1 MAANKRKRTHSSES
15 EDGDFAGD
23 FDAFV
28 PDDALPNLGE
38 ADEEFSS
45 AAYTLEYQKHLSKVY
60 KNLARN
66 DVYFL
71 NLNDAWLRTLPVL
84 DVIGVYNSIFRDMMK
99 RMLPNLPSNA
109 SMRII
114 ISTPLMGSHD
124 VIHVPLTDISEM
136 SADIITDVLQ
146 KVIQSAK
153 FEGITS
159 RQLTTIE
166 IGVYIPPS
174 GNGKKIGVY
183 QLQNNEFDSR
193 RLKKSILRVD
203 TETLCMAKSIYVA
216 NCRRLDG
223 CVRARNL
230 VKSTRNNTLTFN
242 ALYMHK
248 KLKIPISQ
256 ACVITDVQK
265 FEEYLKVRICVVSS
279 TIGNKFIYRGNK
291 DYICN
296 GTLYLY
302 HAQKEGETIGHFD
315 VITNIRGFLANN
327 YFCEAC
333 LKGFNKVYE
342 HRCDKYCSACF
353 RQYCLSSDCKMSC
366 RKCHITLKS
375 EECFREHKK
384 IRQHRG
390 VQKKATSWCSKR
402 WKCTKCFKTFTT
414 TQKVNV
420 KTHICFQKYCRYC
433 KEYCDINHI
442 CFHRSYMPLK
452 THDNFLFLDYECDV
466 VNTQNQ
472 CKDGYLCAEN
482 VSCEHCA
489 TLGDDVKCQKCSICL
504 NCGRN
509 NCSDI
514 IHIPNYC
521 VVQRTCSKC
530 IYKPLNEGCVSC
542 GMRCTKCRGKNKRG
556 QYKHKPCSYKCR
568 KREKVF
574 SGENVTNNVGQYIV
588 CEHHRGYIV
597 IAHNMSRYDGSFL
610 MEYVLENSIVPQNVI
625 YKGTKCILWIVP
637 KLNLKFVDSLS
648 FLQMSLDKLPSTL
661 GVSIESKKFFPIFFN
676 QNIWRTYVG
685 EFPAEKYFNIESMG
699 VDKYTEFKKWYNDN
713 KNTVFDLQKTLYEYC
728 SHDVTILRTCIIT
741 FKQLVIDLTTSEVC
755 NDKGDHILLK
765 GMDPFA
771 NAITLPQLCQKI
783 FRYLCLQEEVMVRL
797 KDNDETVWTH
807 AYRVKG
813 HIFEKDLLIDGLPVL
828 IGQHKIA
835 DVQFVR
841 SKIGQLDHKGNITG
855 VNHSRSSIEC
865 LTYYERHLQTT
876 VDPNINVQHGMK
888 SGGEMRLILQSGK
901 TRYVDGYYEY
911 LGQKHVIQFH
921 GCFYHSCSNCYK
933 HMRLTEKHPFYGLS
947 HHDNYIR
954 TISMDNEL
962 RNDGYLLTVFWE
974 CEFKA
979 HITQNPHLEQFIHD
993 LDITD
998 RIIPRDALF
1007 GGRCEAFKLYSNA
1020 KLLPP
1025 GSFIDYYDFVS
1036 LYPSVMFGYAFPTY
1050 HYKVICHDFGPIETY
1065 FGIAKVRI
1073 RPPKNLYIPVLPL
1086 RINDK
1091 LVFTLCKTCAAQ
1103 QSTDLCKCN
1112 DVARGW
1118 IATYATPE
1126 IIAACKLGYIV
1137 EAIYEVYHYAQ
1148 TECYDPRD
1156 PASDSGLFT
1165 DYIKIFLR
1173 EKTYAS
1179 GFPDY
1184 CISDKMKMDFVHKY
1198 KDDYGIVLDPAKM
1211 IPNKG
1216 RRAVAKTFLNSLW
1229 GIYCMRSNP
1238 QITLIV
1244 GDLMVPQFLNLMTSS
1259 TKKVTNFHIVNK
1271 EILQVEYKHNDDF
1284 APPSQNRHV
1293 ILGLF
1298 VTMYARLKLNG
1309 ILQNSAKEVLYCD
1322 MDSVIRENLGGT
1334 SLRTDSS
1341 LLGELANEL
1350 SLNDSIEE
1358 FVSTGSKTYSYIT
1371 SKNRSVVKAKGFYLD
1386 NKLHDKINLHSML
1399 QMLHTHMSESGLAFP
1414 NVENK
1419 EDDTALSS
1427 ISKIKISRKRIKKN
1441 KYTQKMYTTTERKTY
1456 SFVYTKRIM
1465 CANYTTLPFG
1475 WQKD

>member
-1 MAANKRKRTHSSES
+1 MAANKRKRTHSSDS

-28 PDDALPNLGE
+28 PDDSLPNLG
-38 ADEEFSS
+38 ATDEEFSS

-71 NLNDAWLRTLPVL
+71 NLDDARLRTLPVI

-114 ISTPLMGSHD
+114 ISTPVMGPHD
-124 VIHVPLTDISEM
+124 VIHVPLTNISVM
-136 SADIITDVLQ
+136 SADVITDVLQ

-166 IGVYIPPS
+166 IGIYIPPS
-174 GNGKKIGVY
+174 GNGKKVGIY

-193 RLKKSILRVD
+193 TLKKSILRVQ
-203 TETLCMAKSIYVA
+203 TENMCMAKSIHVA
-216 NCRRLDG
+216 NCRRLQG
-223 CVRARNL
+223 HIKARNL
-230 VKSTRNNTLTFN
+230 LKSTKNNTLTYN
-242 ALYMHK
+242 ALRLHK

-256 ACVITDVQK
+256 ACIIDDVQK
-265 FEEYLKVRICVVSS
+265 FEDHLKVRICVVSS
-279 TIGNKFIYRGNK
+279 TIGNRFIYRGNIT
-291 DYICN
+291 YIST

-302 HAQKEGETIGHFD
+302 HEQKAGATSGHFD
-315 VITNIRGFLANN
+315 VITNIRGFMSNN

-342 HRCDKYCSACF
+342 HRCEKYCSGCY
-353 RQYCLSSDCKMSC
+353 RQCCLASGFKMSC

-375 EECFREHKK
+375 EECLKEHKK

-390 VQKKATSWCSKR
+390 VQTRLTSWCSKR
-402 WKCTKCFKTFTT
+402 WKCTKCFKTFTI
-414 TQKVNV
+414 TQKLTP
-420 KTHICFQKYCRYC
+420 KTHKCFQKYCRYC
-433 KEYCDINHI
+433 KEYCDIDHI
-442 CFHRSYMPLK
+442 CYHRSYTPLK
-452 THDNFLFLDYECDV
+452 PHDKFLFLDYECDV

-472 CKDGYLCAEN
+472 CKDGYLCADTEA
-482 VSCEHCA
+482 CEHCA
-489 TLGDDVKCQKCSICL
+489 TLNDGVKCQKCSICV
-504 NCGRN
+504 NCGRQDCN
-509 NCSDI
+509 DVV
-514 IHIPNYC
+514 HIPNYC
-521 VVQRTCSKC
+521 VVQRTCSRC
-530 IYKPLNEGCVSC
+530 IYTPLRQGCVSC
-542 GMRCTKCRGKNKRG
+542 GVRCKKCGVKNKRG
-556 QYKHKPCSYKCR
+556 QYKHKPCSYICR
-568 KREKVF
+568 KREKIF
-574 SGENVTNNVGQYIV
+574 SGENVTNSVGQYIV

-637 KLNLKFVDSLS
+637 KLNLKFIDSLS
-648 FLQMSLDKLPSTL
+648 FLQMPLDKLPLTL
-661 GVSIESKKFFPIFFN
+661 GVPVESKKFFPIFFN
-676 QNIWRTYVG
+676 QNKWRTYVG
-685 EFPAEKYFNIESMG
+685 KFPAEKYFNTESMS
-699 VDKYTEFKKWYNDN
+699 VDKYRDFTKWYNAR
-713 KNTVFDLQKTLYEYC
+713 KNHIFDLQKTLYEYC
-728 SHDVTILRTCIIT
+728 SHDVTILRTCVIT
-741 FKQLVIDLTTSEVC
+741 FKQMVIDLTSSEIC
-755 NDKGDHILLK
+755 NEKGEHIQLK

-783 FRYLCLQEEVMVRL
+783 FRYLCLQEEVLVKL
-797 KDNDETVWTH
+797 KTDKTVWTS

-813 HIFEKDLLIDGLPVL
+813 HIFEKDTLIDGLPVL
-828 IGQHKIA
+828 IGQHNIV
-835 DVQFVR
+835 DVQFVS

-855 VNHSRSSIEC
+855 VNHSKRSIEC
-865 LTYYERHLQTT
+865 LTYYERHLQATI
-876 VDPNINVQHGMK
+876 DEGINVQHAMK
-888 SGGEMRLILQSGK
+888 SGGEMRLILPSGK
-901 TRYVDGYYEY
+901 TRYVDGYYEH
-911 LGQKHVIQFH
+911 LGQQHVIQFH
-921 GCFYHSCSNCYK
+921 GCFYHSCSNCYR

-947 HHDNYIR
+947 HHDNYMR
-954 TISMDNEL
+954 TLTMDNEL
-962 RNDGYLLTVFWE
+962 RKAGYILTVVWE
-974 CEFKA
+974 CEFNA
-979 HITQNPHLEQFIHD
+979 HVLQDPHVEQFIHN

-998 RIIPRDALF
+998 RILPRDALF

-1020 KLLPP
+1020 NMLPE

-1036 LYPSVMFGYAFPTY
+1036 LYPSTMFGSAFPTY
-1050 HYKVICHDFGPIETY
+1050 HYKVICHDFGPIDTY

-1103 QSTDLCKCN
+1103 QSTDLCSCN
-1112 DVARGW
+1112 DTARGW

-1126 IIAACKLGYIV
+1126 IVEACKLGYVV
-1137 EAIYEVYHYAQ
+1137 EAIYEVYHYDQ
-1148 TECYDPRD
+1148 SECYDPKD
-1156 PASDSGLFT
+1156 PTSDIGLFT

-1184 CISDKMKMDFVHKY
+1184 CTSDEMKVDFVQKY
-1198 KDDYGIVLDPAKM
+1198 KNDYGIVLDPAKM
-1211 IPNKG
+1211 IPNTGK
-1216 RRAVAKTFLNSLW
+1216 RSVAKTFLNSLW
-1229 GIYCMRSNP
+1229 GIYCMRANP
-1238 QITLIV
+1238 QITLII
-1244 GDLMVPQFLNLMTSS
+1244 GDMMIPHFLDLMGSS
-1259 TKKVTNFHIVNK
+1259 TKKVTNFHIVND
-1271 EILQVEYKHNDDF
+1271 EILQVEYKNDDDF
-1284 APPSQNRHV
+1284 APLSQNRHV

-1298 VTMYARLKLNG
+1298 VTMYARLKLNRV
-1309 ILQNSAKEVLYCD
+1309 LQESANEVLYCD
-1322 MDSVIRENLGGT
+1322 TDSVIRENLGGR
-1334 SLRTDSS
+1334 SIRTDSS

-1350 SLNDSIEE
+1350 PFNDRIVE

-1371 SKNRSVVKAKGFYLD
+1371 SNNRSIVKAKGFYLD

-1399 QMLHTHMSESGLAFP
+1399 QMLHTHMTEADLSFP
-1414 NVENK
+1414 PVDNVVCNN
-1419 EDDTALSS
+1419 TSV
-1427 ISKIKISRKRIKKN
+1427 SKIKISRKRIKKN
-1441 KYTQKMYTTTERKTY
+1441 KYTQKMYTVTERKTY

-1475 WQKD
+1475 WQKEK